1 MDTNDQQG
9 TGGRFFISLFF
20 GLWEL
25 SIIHKVL
32 ERRDICLTL
41 LAISLITILLF
52 SVMYPKTS
60 SGIAG
65 KSSCHCVIFRLTN
78 LQDYFINKAQL
89 AIMDIFLSKNQ
100 NLVLGLVMNHIGDDP
115 AIIDKVSEGSKRG
128 LFELAINGWNFTD
141 YSRLSEEVQKDSL
154 IKANRKMENL
164 FDMSSRIFIPPYGSF
179 DNSTL
184 EAMGGANFSVLSSTS
199 GIDQNDY
206 FDVYQKNGH
215 GLNRNQ
221 TIYHLPAISSFN
233 SYNTTGL
240 TEVPIQK
247 IKNDINQSM
256 NEFGYAI
263 VNLDP
268 QFFIN
273 KTKEGDQVTELNYQM
288 INNLSSLVDFLIMNN
303 RH

>member
-1 MDTNDQQG
+1 MICPLG
-9 TGGRFFISLFF
+9 YLF
-20 GLWEL
+20 L
-25 SIIHKVL
+25 
-32 ERRDICLTL
+32 RT
-41 LAISLITILLF
+41 
-52 SVMYPKTS
+52 
-60 SGIAG
+60 
-65 KSSCHCVIFRLTN
+65 
-78 LQDYFINKAQL
+78 
-89 AIMDIFLSKNQ
+89 
-100 NLVLGLVMNHIGDDP
+100 
-115 AIIDKVSEGSKRG
+115 
-128 LFELAINGWNFTD
+128 
-141 YSRLSEEVQKDSL
+141 
-154 IKANRKMENL
+154 
-164 FDMSSRIFIPPYGSF
+164 GSF